1 MKKSTLSRVFS
12 ALLCLVL
19 MISAVCLPV
28 YADNGEKAA
37 EKRGAITDE
46 DMLHT
51 KGKNLQQARRRSY
64 SSRSEPRHMAHP

>member
-1 MKKSTLSRVFS
+1 MFS

-51 KGKNLQQARRRSY
+51 KGKKSTTSAAKRSFSAELISAHG
-64 SSRSEPRHMAHP
+64 SSMSPG